1 MALKG
6 TTTEEKIWNFLKDNG
21 LNDFG
26 AAGLMGNLY
35 AESALRPTNL
45 QNTYEKSLGMTDA
58 EYTAAVDNG
67 TYCNFVKDCAG
78 YGLAQWT
85 YWSRKQNLLDFAKS
99 AGKSIGDLEMQLS
112 FLIKELKSG
121 YASVLQTLKTATS
134 VLVASNAV
142 LLKYERPANQGTS
155 VQNARASYGQKYYDQ
170 FVKPVQ
176 KEEKPMAFTPR
187 LTKPEAGNKYY
198 IRKANGGYSD
208 AIKGS
213 PADKD
218 CDVLSNCVGYAYG
231 RFNEI
236 GGWGSCKYLRP
247 VNAENFMQYAGS
259 LKTGNEPKLG
269 ACMVWQKGG
278 SLNGSDGAGHV
289 AIVEKV
295 VSATEIVTSESG
307 WGSST
312 PFWTKTRKKGSD
324 GNWGAGSGYKFL
336 GFIYNPAACCQGEV
350 STGSTATTQPS
361 TGSETVYVVKKGDTL
376 SSIASK
382 YGTTYQKLAEYN
394 GIANPN
400 VISVGQKIKI
410 PGTTTQAPATT
421 PSASTGGKIKVGDIV
436 EFTGTKHYA
445 NANAASGPACKPGK
459 AKVTATHNGKHPYH
473 LVAVSGGGSTVY
485 GWVDEADIEGA
496 TATQAAAW
504 TPKVGDTVIY
514 NGNKHYTSANS
525 TAAKSCKGGKA
536 KITQIYQLGKSK
548 HPYHLVR
555 VSGSGATV
563 YGWVDA
569 GTFTKA

>member
-45 QNTYEKSLGMTDA
+45 QNTYEKKLGMTDA

-134 VLVASNAV
+134 VFVASNAV

-155 VQNARASYGQKYYDQ
+155 VQNARASYGQKYYDKYA
-170 FVKPVQ
+170 KPAK
-176 KEEKPMAFTPR
+176 KEETPMSTKITTGAQLAAKAKDVALNYKTLYVMGCFGAPMNSTNKKRYCSNHTYNKAAARQAMINAASADTFGFDCVCLIKGLLWGWCGDKNKVYGGAGYAVNGVPDIGADSMIGVCKDVSTDFSKIEVGEAVWCKGHIGIYIGGGLAVECTPAWKNCVQITACNCTKSGYSR
-187 LTKPEAGNKYY
+187 RNWTKHGKLPYVSYTGASESVNAGASTTTTTKPSTN
-198 IRKANGGYSD
+198 
-208 AIKGS
+208 
-213 PADKD
+213 
-218 CDVLSNCVGYAYG
+218 
-231 RFNEI
+231 
-236 GGWGSCKYLRP
+236 
-247 VNAENFMQYAGS
+247 
-259 LKTGNEPKLG
+259 TG
-269 ACMVWQKGG
+269 
-278 SLNGSDGAGHV
+278 
-289 AIVEKV
+289 
-295 VSATEIVTSESG
+295 
-307 WGSST
+307 
-312 PFWTKTRKKGSD
+312 
-324 GNWGAGSGYKFL
+324 
-336 GFIYNPAACCQGEV
+336 
-350 STGSTATTQPS
+350 

-376 SSIASK
+376 SAIARK
-382 YGTTYQKLAEYN
+382 YGTTYQKLAQYN

-400 VISVGQKIKI
+400 IISIGQKIRI
-410 PGTTTQAPATT
+410 
-421 PSASTGGKIKVGDIV
+421 
-436 EFTGTKHYA
+436 
-445 NANAASGPACKPGK
+445 PGK
-459 AKVTATHNGKHPYH
+459 A
-473 LVAVSGGGSTVY
+473 
-485 GWVDEADIEGA
+485 
-496 TATQAAAW
+496 TQTAAW

>member
-45 QNTYEKSLGMTDA
+45 QNTYEKKLGMTDA

-134 VLVASNAV
+134 ILVASNAV

-155 VQNARASYGQKYYDQ
+155 VQNARASYGQKYYDKYA
-170 FVKPVQ
+170 KPAK
-176 KEEKPMAFTPR
+176 KEETPMSTKITTGAQLAAKAKDVALNYKTIYMWGVFGAPVTESVIAGKTRQYPSWYTAAKQATFRKLIGKGYFGFDCVCLIKGLLWGWCGDATKNYGGAKYASNGVPDIGADSMIGVCKDVSTDFSKIEVGEAVWCKGHIGIYIGGGLAVECTPAWKNCVQITACNCTKSGYSR
-187 LTKPEAGNKYY
+187 RNWTKHGKLPYVSYTGASENVNAGASTTTTTKPSTN
-198 IRKANGGYSD
+198 
-208 AIKGS
+208 
-213 PADKD
+213 
-218 CDVLSNCVGYAYG
+218 
-231 RFNEI
+231 
-236 GGWGSCKYLRP
+236 
-247 VNAENFMQYAGS
+247 
-259 LKTGNEPKLG
+259 
-269 ACMVWQKGG
+269 
-278 SLNGSDGAGHV
+278 
-289 AIVEKV
+289 
-295 VSATEIVTSESG
+295 TS
-307 WGSST
+307 
-312 PFWTKTRKKGSD
+312 
-324 GNWGAGSGYKFL
+324 
-336 GFIYNPAACCQGEV
+336 
-350 STGSTATTQPS
+350 
-361 TGSETVYVVKKGDTL
+361 
-376 SSIASK
+376 
-382 YGTTYQKLAEYN
+382 
-394 GIANPN
+394 
-400 VISVGQKIKI
+400 
-410 PGTTTQAPATT
+410 
-421 PSASTGGKIKVGDIV
+421 GKIKVGDIV

-445 NANAASGPACKPGK
+445 SANAASGPACKPGK
-459 AKVTATHNGKHPYH
+459 AKVTATYNGKHPYH

-485 GWVDEADIEGA
+485 GWVDEADIKGA
-496 TATQAAAW
+496 STTQAAAW

>member
-45 QNTYEKSLGMTDA
+45 QNTYEKKLGMTDA

-155 VQNARASYGQKYYDQ
+155 VQNARASYGQKYYDKYA
-170 FVKPVQ
+170 KPAK
-176 KEEKPMAFTPR
+176 KEETPMSTKITTGAQLAAKAKDVALNYKTIYMWGVFGAPVTESVIAGKTRQYPSWYTAAKQATFRKLIGKGYFGFDCVCLIKGLLWGWNGDATKNYGGAKYASNGVPDIGADSMIGVCKDVSTDFSKIEVGEAVWCKGHIGIYIGGGLAVECTPAWKNCVQITACNCTKSGYSR
-187 LTKPEAGNKYY
+187 RNWTKHGKLPYVSYTGASENVNAGASTTTTTKP
-198 IRKANGGYSD
+198 
-208 AIKGS
+208 
-213 PADKD
+213 
-218 CDVLSNCVGYAYG
+218 
-231 RFNEI
+231 
-236 GGWGSCKYLRP
+236 
-247 VNAENFMQYAGS
+247 
-259 LKTGNEPKLG
+259 
-269 ACMVWQKGG
+269 
-278 SLNGSDGAGHV
+278 
-289 AIVEKV
+289 
-295 VSATEIVTSESG
+295 
-307 WGSST
+307 ST
-312 PFWTKTRKKGSD
+312 
-324 GNWGAGSGYKFL
+324 
-336 GFIYNPAACCQGEV
+336 
-350 STGSTATTQPS
+350 STG

-376 SSIASK
+376 SAIAKK
-382 YGTTYQKLAEYN
+382 YGTTYQKLAQYN

-400 VISVGQKIKI
+400 IISIGQKIRI
-410 PGTTTQAPATT
+410 PGKAAQAEAWVP
-421 PSASTGGKIKVGDIV
+421 KKGDIV
-436 EFTGTKHYA
+436 NFTGNKHYA
-445 NANAASGPACKPGK
+445 SANAANGPSCKPGK
-459 AKVTATHNGKHPYH
+459 AKITADP
-473 LVAVSGGGSTVY
+473 
-485 GWVDEADIEGA
+485 
-496 TATQAAAW
+496 
-504 TPKVGDTVIY
+504 
-514 NGNKHYTSANS
+514 
-525 TAAKSCKGGKA
+525 
-536 KITQIYQLGKSK
+536 YQLGKSK
-548 HPYHLVR
+548 HPYHLVA
-555 VSGSGATV
+555 VKGGGSTV

>member
-45 QNTYEKSLGMTDA
+45 QNTYEKKLGMTDA

-155 VQNARASYGQKYYDQ
+155 VQNARASYGQKYYDKYA
-170 FVKPVQ
+170 KPAK
-176 KEEKPMAFTPR
+176 KEETPMSTKITTGAQLAAKAKDVALNYKTLYVMGCFGAPMNATNKKRYCSNHTYNKAAARQAMINAASADTFGFDCVCLIKGLLWGWCGDKNKVYGGAGYAVNGVPDIGADSMIGVCKDVSTDFSKIEVGEAVWCKGHIGIYIGGGLAVECTPAWKNCVQITACNC
-187 LTKPEAGNKYY
+187 TKS
-198 IRKANGGYSD
+198 GYSRRNWTKHGKLPYVSYTG
-208 AIKGS
+208 AS
-213 PADKD
+213 E
-218 CDVLSNCVGYAYG
+218 S
-231 RFNEI
+231 
-236 GGWGSCKYLRP
+236 
-247 VNAENFMQYAGS
+247 VNAGASTTTTAKPSTN
-259 LKTGNEPKLG
+259 TG
-269 ACMVWQKGG
+269 
-278 SLNGSDGAGHV
+278 
-289 AIVEKV
+289 
-295 VSATEIVTSESG
+295 
-307 WGSST
+307 
-312 PFWTKTRKKGSD
+312 
-324 GNWGAGSGYKFL
+324 
-336 GFIYNPAACCQGEV
+336 
-350 STGSTATTQPS
+350 

-376 SSIASK
+376 SAIARK
-382 YGTTYQKLAEYN
+382 YGTTYQKLAQYN

-400 VISVGQKIKI
+400 IISIGQKIRI
-410 PGTTTQAPATT
+410 
-421 PSASTGGKIKVGDIV
+421 
-436 EFTGTKHYA
+436 
-445 NANAASGPACKPGK
+445 PGK
-459 AKVTATHNGKHPYH
+459 A
-473 LVAVSGGGSTVY
+473 
-485 GWVDEADIEGA
+485 
-496 TATQAAAW
+496 TQATAW